1 MNKDSG
7 RPESEPLDGAED
19 MKCEKC
25 STAVEPGE
33 ERNHLGMTLCEDC
46 YMDALSPAKG
56 CDPWAVHSAKSLS
69 QAQGGRVTLNEV
81 QKKIL
86 EILSETGGIEP
97 PLLARRLELS
107 PKALERE
114 VATLRHMEKA
124 RGEMREGK
132 KVFLVLW

>member
-1 MNKDSG
+1 
-7 RPESEPLDGAED
+7 

-25 STAVEPGE
+25 SAAVDPGE

-46 YMDALSPAKG
+46 YMDALSPAKS

-69 QAQGGRVTLNEV
+69 QAQGGRVTLNET
-81 QKKIL
+81 QKRIL
-86 EILSETGGIEP
+86 EILDETGGIQP
-97 PLLARRLELS
+97 PVLAGRLGVP

-114 VATLRHMEKA
+114 IAALRHMEKV